1 MPVRTAES
9 VLTRRALNRALLARQ
24 LLLTRA
30 RTSPL
35 AAVEQLAGMQAQV
48 PRPPFVGLWTRLQ
61 KFAPADLLALINA
74 KKVVRATTLRG
85 TIHLMSTADFLHF
98 RPRLSEM
105 LVRGAMSIVGKR
117 LGGADIAPFVRAGRD
132 YFTKNAAPFEDFRDV
147 LEAKFPKLD
156 IRAVAYAARMNLA
169 LVMVPGDGER
179 WGYSSNAAFTLADKF
194 LGKKVPD
201 SADGLETIVLRYLAA
216 FGPATPGDAQ
226 AWSGLRDLRPV
237 FEKLRPKLVT
247 FRDERKREL
256 FDLPKAPRP
265 DEDTPAPVR
274 FLPDYDN
281 ISLAHDD
288 RSRIIAD
295 EHRGKLVTKNLIVL
309 GGFTVDGFIAGTWR
323 ITVKKN
329 AASLELTPF
338 GKIPKGTADE
348 VAAEGRKLLEFVEP
362 DAEPST
368 VIFAK

>member
-1 MPVRTAES
+1 MPVRTAEP
-9 VLTRRALNRALLARQ
+9 VLTKRALNRALLARQ
-24 LLLTRA
+24 FLLVRSKA
-30 RTSPL
+30 RVL
-35 AAVEQLAGMQAQV
+35 EAVEQLAGMQSQV

-61 KFAPADLLALINA
+61 KFEADDLLALITA

-85 TIHLMSTADFLHF
+85 TIHLMSTADFIHF
-98 RPRLSEM
+98 RPRLSSM
-105 LVRGAMSIVGKR
+105 LVRSAMSVVGKR
-117 LGGADIAPFVRAGRD
+117 LGGNDIAPFVKAGRD

-147 LEAKFPKLD
+147 LAAKFPKLD
-156 IRAVAYAARMNLA
+156 IRAVAYAARMNLP
-169 LVMVPGDGER
+169 LVMVPEDGER
-179 WGYSSNAAFTLADKF
+179 WGYSSNAAFTLADRF

-201 SADGLETIVLRYLAA
+201 TAEGLEDIVLRYLAA

-226 AWSGLRDLRPV
+226 VWSGMRDLRPV

-323 ITVKKN
+323 VTVKKN
-329 AASLELTPF
+329 AATLELAPF
-338 GKIPKGTADE
+338 GKIPKGAANE
-348 VAAEGRKLLEFVEP
+348 IVAEGQKLLRFVEP

-368 VIFAK
+368 VTFAK